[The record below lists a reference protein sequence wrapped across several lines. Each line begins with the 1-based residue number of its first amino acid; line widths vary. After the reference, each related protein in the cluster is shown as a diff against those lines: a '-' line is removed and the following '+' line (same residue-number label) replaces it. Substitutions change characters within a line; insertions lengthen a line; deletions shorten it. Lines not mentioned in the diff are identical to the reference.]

1 MEQLNKMKLVNL
13 RKRMEKYDCEYSKR
27 IIEVINECYEEEC
40 EKVELE
46 LRNKKAKY
54 LTDYGYREITCE
66 DCGLA
71 TQRSYIYEH
80 RKFHC
85 PYKIEKKIETKNKCN
100 PDSKYYK
107 KPNIVLNETE
117 EEL

>member
-40 EKVELE
+40 EKVDCN
-46 LRNKKAKY
+46 LRKKKAEY
-54 LTDYGYREITCE
+54 QLEYQWQDVVCE

-71 TQRSYIYEH
+71 TKRSYIYEH

-85 PYKIEKKIETKNKCN
+85 PYKIEKKIEI
-100 PDSKYYK
+100 K
-107 KPNIVLNETE
+107 KEPKQKAKITLEEDNELNE
-117 EEL
+117 LL